1 MVFRSDNKIHPEL
14 WRLTIPLSKVIGT
27 PGRSFSF
34 THVLLALIRDSNNNC
49 GIGYSRFFEPVELER
64 TVVAARALLPG
75 AASLAELLDIERTEE
90 RAPAEQRSASRSAAN
105 ALSMAAWDLAGRQRG
120 IACADLWGRPAGR
133 ETLDCYASALFVH
146 TPIHELAE
154 EARSYRSRNFHQ
166 VKMRVAPTVEE
177 TLARV
182 AAVLTEY
189 PDPGTVAIEAA
200 LSWDVPTTNAFLRNT
215 PVRPLWVEDPVNDEL
230 IGQVQPDGHTIAAG
244 ENLGSIGELVRLH
257 DTGRV
262 ANIIIDVQAIGGPV
276 RFLEAARLL
285 FALGARIGSHRFPHQ
300 SAHLLAC
307 LPESLGVE
315 AVDWA
320 NPSLD
325 PLPDPEPNG
334 RVAVLGPGFNTSA
347 NQQVIDR
354 HGERVI

>member
-1 MVFRSDNKIHPEL
+1 MVFQSNSKIQPEL
-14 WRLTIPLSKVIGT
+14 WRLTIPLANPIGT

-34 THVLLALIRDSNNNC
+34 THVLLALIRDANNNC

-64 TVVAARALLPG
+64 TVVAARALLPR
-75 AASLAELLDIERTEE
+75 AASLADLLDIERTEE
-90 RAPAEQRSASRSAAN
+90 RAPTEHRSASRSAAN
-105 ALSMAAWDLAGRQRG
+105 AFSMAAWDLAGRQRG

-146 TPIHELAE
+146 TPIDELSA
-154 EARSYRSRNFHQ
+154 EARGYRSRNFRQ
-166 VKMRVAPTVEE
+166 VKMRVARTVEE

-182 AAVLTEY
+182 AAVQTEY
-189 PDPGTVAIEAA
+189 PDPGTIAIEAA
-200 LSWDVPTTNAFLRNT
+200 LSWDIPTTNAFLRRT
-215 PVRPLWVEDPVNDEL
+215 PVRPLWVEDPVDDTL
-230 IGQVQPDGHTIAAG
+230 IGEVQPNGHIIAAG

-257 DTGRV
+257 ATGRV
-262 ANIIIDVQAIGGPV
+262 ANIIIDVQAVGGPV

-307 LPESLGVE
+307 LPQSLGVE

-325 PLPDPEPNG
+325 PMPDPGPDG
-334 RVAVLGPGFNTSA
+334 RVAVLGPGFNASVD
-347 NQQVIDR
+347 QKIIDR
-354 HGERVI
+354 YGERVI

>member
-1 MVFRSDNKIHPEL
+1 MAFRSDNKIHPEL
-14 WRLTIPLSKVIGT
+14 WRLTIPLSTAIGT

-49 GIGYSRFFEPVELER
+49 GMGYSRFFEPVELER
-64 TVVAARALLPG
+64 TVLAARALLPR

-90 RAPAEQRSASRSAAN
+90 RAPAEHRGAIRSAAN
-105 ALSMAAWDLAGRQRG
+105 AISMAAWDLAGRQRG

-146 TPIHELAE
+146 TPIHELSE
-154 EARSYRSRNFHQ
+154 EARSYRSRNFRQ
-166 VKMRVAPTVEE
+166 VKMRVARTFEE

-182 AAVLTEY
+182 AAVQTEY
-189 PDPGTVAIEAA
+189 PAPETIAIEAA
-200 LSWDVPTTNAFLRNT
+200 LSWDIPTTNAFLRNT
-215 PVRPLWVEDPVNDEL
+215 PVRPLWVEDPVNYDLLGAVEL
-230 IGQVQPDGHTIAAG
+230 DGHVIAAG
-244 ENLGSIGELVRLH
+244 EVLGSIGELIRLH
-257 DTGRV
+257 ETGQV

-325 PLPDPEPNG
+325 PLPDPGPDG
-334 RVAVLGPGFNTSA
+334 RVAVLGPGFNTTA

-354 HGERVI
+354 YGERVT